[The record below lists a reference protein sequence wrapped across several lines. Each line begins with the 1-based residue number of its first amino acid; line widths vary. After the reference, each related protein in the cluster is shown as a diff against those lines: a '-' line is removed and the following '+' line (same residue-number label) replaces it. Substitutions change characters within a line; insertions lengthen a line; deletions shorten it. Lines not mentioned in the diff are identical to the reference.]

1 MKKQFQPFLIASA
14 VLLCLIAW
22 SIGSNQSV
30 EAQIAASPSRS
41 ATTGNAR
48 NANDLNDTG
57 TGTTDL
63 TPEERANIRVYQ
75 TVNSSVVSITTS
87 MVRYDSVFGL
97 PVSGES
103 EGAGSGAVLDRQGR
117 IITNYHVVED
127 ANEISV
133 TFANNK
139 TYEAKLIGADAEYDI
154 AVIKIDAPA
163 EELTPIAIGRSDI
176 VNVGQKAY
184 VLGNPFGL
192 GGTLTTGIV
201 SNLNRSLPSRVEG
214 RAMTGMIQTDAAMNP
229 GNSGGPL
236 LNSSAEMIGMCVAI
250 RSSVGQNSGIGFA
263 IPINRIRRFV
273 PELIEHGKVIRA
285 YHGIVML
292 NETNRGLRLARLSPN
307 GPAEKAGLRGFR
319 EVVRNY
325 RRGSVVYREVS
336 IDKDY
341 ADFLLAVNNKSVQT
355 HEEFIRIMDDFK
367 PNDRVAFT
375 ILREGKQQQVTVTLG
390 AT

>member
-1 MKKQFQPFLIASA
+1 MNKPSTLVLAVSTALFFFSA
-14 VLLCLIAW
+14 WV
-22 SIGSNQSV
+22 IGLNPPV
-30 EAQIAASPSRS
+30 EAQTTTSPNSVTPKNVTASQKQASAHSAAQ
-41 ATTGNAR
+41 
-48 NANDLNDTG
+48 
-57 TGTTDL
+57 L
-63 TPEERANIRVYQ
+63 TPEELANMRVYQ
-75 TVNSSVVSITTS
+75 TANASVVSITTS

-97 PVSGES
+97 PVGGES
-103 EGAGSGAVLDRQGR
+103 EGAGSGAVLDRQGH

-127 ANEISV
+127 ANEITV

-139 TYEAKLIGADAEYDI
+139 TYIAKLVGADAEYDI
-154 AVIKIDAPA
+154 AVLKIDAPVN
-163 EELTPIAIGRSDI
+163 ELAPIPIGRSDSI
-176 VNVGQKAY
+176 SVGQKAY

-214 RAMTGMIQTDAAMNP
+214 RAMTGMVQTDAAMNP

-292 NETNRGLRLARLSPN
+292 NETNRGLRLARLSPD
-307 GPAEKAGLRGFR
+307 GPAERAGLRGFR

-325 RRGSVVYREVS
+325 RRGAVVYREVS

-341 ADFLLAVNNKSVQT
+341 ADSLLAINGKPVQT
-355 HEEFIRIMDDFK
+355 HEEFIRIMDEFK
-367 PNDRVAFT
+367 PNDRVTFT
-375 ILREGKQQQVTVTLG
+375 ILREGKQQQVTLTLG

>member
-1 MKKQFQPFLIASA
+1 MKKQFQPFLFASA

-48 NANDLNDTG
+48 NANDLNDA
-57 TGTTDL
+57 GTTDL

-103 EGAGSGAVLDRQGR
+103 EGAGSGAVLDRQGH

-154 AVIKIDAPA
+154 AVLKIDAPA

-341 ADFLLAVNNKSVQT
+341 ADFLLAVNNKPVQT